1 MSKKINQSGQIIV
14 ADRFVSLSDPDSKN
28 YFRVT
33 SSISSSDKLQESIV
47 NDFLDRYDLQID
59 GSTNVSYGTTLTAKV
74 YDRDNQ
80 EYVDFPSI
88 EFSWKDVS
96 GKILKNA
103 HNVLY
108 IPADYEVEEST
119 EKKVVCTWNHIVDY
133 SIGTTL
139 KNVEVEI
146 NTFAQLSVL
155 DIVEYQWN
163 DCLTEQE
170 LEEQGFKQLEWYTS
184 IPANENNNLYLWSR
198 RSTNNRISW
207 NYYRT
212 TGQKGEDGQTAKD
225 IKIISTRY
233 YFDRAEKNSSGGKG
247 NYVANQIAVLSLRYF
262 GIGDTEQVEWY
273 FNGDLRYPL
282 QIDRTINLDY
292 TSLENKDT
300 LDISVKYNGE
310 IYDTIQIKTN
320 VIKST
325 YAGILP
331 SSDISP
337 IEINGREVID
347 GDHFIY
353 INSNGEPIVRLFTN
367 GEWKD
372 ITGEDSAYY
381 SQVMSNVL
389 YDVMKQQEVIS
400 TENGTY
406 NFFRQLASFSAFI
419 ENLFANYIKING
431 SIYGGSYNKDG
442 VQISEEKGFY
452 LDKNGLFK
460 AYLAELNDVYI
471 KSIDTNGTLI
481 IETKKE
487 TAAGTINISC
497 TNNMWNKSILF
508 NYVSSEYVPCVFN
521 GENRYISFVA
531 AKNEESIKS
540 ISAYAT
546 APPSSTGGG
555 MPHQNENRYTYYATK
570 YVEIRLSYTHDSYGS
585 ASTTGHAYL
594 NGKQDYYGNQTLSL
608 NPGDYLEVIVNANAM
623 SVPNITS
630 NASITCTI
638 YEKITKSYIVI
649 TPTNTS
655 LYPNNWM
662 IYNET
667 EYVRH
672 SLTFSGFNSNNF
684 FSVTAYDVLA
694 SQLSSLNKN
703 ETIYTNK
710 QESYL
715 TYNGSTNNV
724 RAISVYDN
732 YATFYFEYSVQTIV
746 FSDIG
751 SEFNG
756 KLVILANPTSLLVC
770 NLLPSARDITDIGDP
785 NEKFNNIYVK
795 TGYFDKLYV
804 NGKEI
809 T

>member
-1 MSKKINQSGQIIV
+1 MSKRINQSGQIIV

-47 NDFLDRYDLQID
+47 NDFLARYDLQID
-59 GSTNVSYGTTLTAKV
+59 GSTNISYGTTLTAKV
-74 YDRDNQ
+74 YDRYNQ

-88 EFSWKDVS
+88 EFSWKDVN
-96 GKILKNA
+96 GKVLKNA
-103 HNVLY
+103 HNILY
-108 IPADYEVEEST
+108 IPADYKVEEST

-146 NTFAQLSVL
+146 NISAQLSVL

-184 IPANENNNLYLWSR
+184 VPSNENNNLYLWSR
-198 RSTNNRISW
+198 RSTNNRVSW

-247 NYVANQIAVLSLRYF
+247 DYVANQIAVLSLRYF

-372 ITGEDSAYY
+372 ITGDDSAYY

-419 ENLFANYIKING
+419 ENLFVKNLNINNNKFNVCIGFDGNKNLTFDITWDGISIFKIDPNTG
-431 SIYGGSYNKDG
+431 NVFIGKPNSDLTDAEYGFMYDALSKQIRSKNDNVIIYDDGRIYGNFVSVLQYMPYTFDD
-442 VQISEEKGFY
+442 S
-452 LDKNGLFK
+452 LDSSHPFECDFFIPSS
-460 AYLAELNDVYI
+460 ATI
-471 KSIDTNGTLI
+471 KSIKISVKGNKYRSYSKSAIANSEPWAKTGDIVFNLDKTTVDITLTKNSFIYTESSGSHYHKYEKLNSISVNSGGSHSHQASTDTFGNISIGTYGSDHTHSLQVSSTTDNTELKGDHTHKLPEIITDVKGTITNGNINHTHTL
-481 IETKKE
+481 
-487 TAAGTINISC
+487 NYSHSH
-497 TNNMWNKSILF
+497 SIDFGIYEATLPSNVNLYF
-508 NYVSSEYVPCVFN
+508 DN
-521 GENRYISFVA
+521 GNGYSDSYISLGS
-531 AKNEESIKS
+531 NEI
-540 ISAYAT
+540 
-546 APPSSTGGG
+546 
-555 MPHQNENRYTYYATK
+555 
-570 YVEIRLSYTHDSYGS
+570 L
-585 ASTTGHAYL
+585 ASDLDITNYF
-594 NGKQDYYGNQTLSL
+594 YGN
-608 NPGDYLEVIVNANAM
+608 GWKRIKF
-623 SVPNITS
+623 TS
-630 NASITCTI
+630 
-638 YEKITKSYIVI
+638 
-649 TPTNTS
+649 
-655 LYPNNWM
+655 
-662 IYNET
+662 
-667 EYVRH
+667 
-672 SLTFSGFNSNNF
+672 
-684 FSVTAYDVLA
+684 
-694 SQLSSLNKN
+694 SSL
-703 ETIYTNK
+703 
-710 QESYL
+710 
-715 TYNGSTNNV
+715 G
-724 RAISVYDN
+724 RISVQLI
-732 YATFYFEYSVQTIV
+732 AE
-746 FSDIG
+746 
-751 SEFNG
+751 
-756 KLVILANPTSLLVC
+756 LLVTT
-770 NLLPSARDITDIGDP
+770 S
-785 NEKFNNIYVK
+785 
-795 TGYFDKLYV
+795 
-804 NGKEI
+804 
-809 T
+809 

>member
-1 MSKKINQSGQIIV
+1 MSKRINQSGQIIV

-59 GSTNVSYGTTLTAKV
+59 GSTNISYGTTLTAKV

-88 EFSWKDVS
+88 EFSWKDIS
-96 GKILKNA
+96 GKVLKNA

-163 DCLTEQE
+163 NCLTEQE

-184 IPANENNNLYLWSR
+184 VPANENNNLYLWSR
-198 RSTNNRISW
+198 RSTNNRVTW

-247 NYVANQIAVLSLRYF
+247 NYVANQIAVLSLKYF

-273 FNGDLRYPL
+273 FNGNLRYPL

-419 ENLFANYIKING
+419 ENLFVKNLNINNNKFNVTIGFDSNKNLIFDVTWDGVSIFKIDPTTGKIFFGKNSNDTLINGFMYDPLNDIITTKDNKLIINSNG
-431 SIYGGSYNKDG
+431 SIEINDANINCTAIIRDGFFNGQIETPVFSAKRSESNNGSLEYTINVPGRQDYQWDTLYNFALSNNIENDVLYSCKNSIDANIGAISFNFTDDFIVNFYNKDLVYFG
-442 VQISEEKGFY
+442 KIYRWKKTYNSYGYDSPYYQDYVLTIKKGGGQI
-452 LDKNGLFK
+452 FK
-460 AYLAELNDVYI
+460 FKDLPLYTDINSLEVGQVCVTSD
-471 KSIDTNGTLI
+471 GTL
-481 IETKKE
+481 K
-487 TAAGTINISC
+487 
-497 TNNMWNKSILF
+497 
-508 NYVSSEYVPCVFN
+508 V
-521 GENRYISFVA
+521 
-531 AKNEESIKS
+531 
-540 ISAYAT
+540 
-546 APPSSTGGG
+546 
-555 MPHQNENRYTYYATK
+555 
-570 YVEIRLSYTHDSYGS
+570 
-585 ASTTGHAYL
+585 
-594 NGKQDYYGNQTLSL
+594 
-608 NPGDYLEVIVNANAM
+608 
-623 SVPNITS
+623 
-630 NASITCTI
+630 
-638 YEKITKSYIVI
+638 
-649 TPTNTS
+649 
-655 LYPNNWM
+655 
-662 IYNET
+662 
-667 EYVRH
+667 
-672 SLTFSGFNSNNF
+672 
-684 FSVTAYDVLA
+684 
-694 SQLSSLNKN
+694 
-703 ETIYTNK
+703 
-710 QESYL
+710 
-715 TYNGSTNNV
+715 
-724 RAISVYDN
+724 
-732 YATFYFEYSVQTIV
+732 
-746 FSDIG
+746 
-751 SEFNG
+751 
-756 KLVILANPTSLLVC
+756 KL
-770 NLLPSARDITDIGDP
+770 
-785 NEKFNNIYVK
+785 
-795 TGYFDKLYV
+795 
-804 NGKEI
+804 
-809 T
+809 

>member
-1 MSKKINQSGQIIV
+1 MSKRINQSGQIIV

-47 NDFLDRYDLQID
+47 NDFLARYDLQID

-80 EYVDFPSI
+80 NYVDFPSI

-103 HNVLY
+103 HNILY
-108 IPADYEVEEST
+108 IPADYRVEEST

-163 DCLTEQE
+163 NCLTEQE

-198 RSTNNRISW
+198 RSTNNRVTW

-247 NYVANQIAVLSLRYF
+247 DYVANQIAVLSLRYF

-273 FNGDLRYPL
+273 FNGDLRYTL
-282 QIDRTINLDY
+282 QIDRAINLDY
-292 TSLENKDT
+292 TSLENKNT

-331 SSDISP
+331 SSDINP

-353 INSNGEPIVRLFTN
+353 INSNGEPIVRLFTD
-367 GEWKD
+367 GKWKD

-419 ENLFANYIKING
+419 ENLFVKNLNINNNKFNVTIGFDSNKNLTFDITWDGSSLFKISPTTGKIFFGKSSGDTIINGFMYDPLTNKISSKDEKVVIDSNGVISISDGVFSGKINSKNG
-431 SIYGGSYNKDG
+431 YFEGVVVAKDG
-442 VQISEEKGFY
+442 SFSGRLDGANGSFTGNFITPSIESRPKNNQGNITTLY
-452 LDKNGLFK
+452 LPSD
-460 AYLAELNDVYI
+460 AEGQFNAFSAVSVPSKHCTAKL
-471 KSIDTNGTLI
+471 SSDTN
-481 IETKKE
+481 
-487 TAAGTINISC
+487 
-497 TNNMWNKSILF
+497 
-508 NYVSSEYVPCVFN
+508 V
-521 GENRYISFVA
+521 
-531 AKNEESIKS
+531 
-540 ISAYAT
+540 
-546 APPSSTGGG
+546 
-555 MPHQNENRYTYYATK
+555 K
-570 YVEIRLSYTHDSYGS
+570 YL
-585 ASTTGHAYL
+585 L
-594 NGKQDYYGNQTLSL
+594 K
-608 NPGDYLEVIVNANAM
+608 
-623 SVPNITS
+623 
-630 NASITCTI
+630 
-638 YEKITKSYIVI
+638 
-649 TPTNTS
+649 
-655 LYPNNWM
+655 
-662 IYNET
+662 
-667 EYVRH
+667 
-672 SLTFSGFNSNNF
+672 
-684 FSVTAYDVLA
+684 
-694 SQLSSLNKN
+694 
-703 ETIYTNK
+703 
-710 QESYL
+710 
-715 TYNGSTNNV
+715 
-724 RAISVYDN
+724 
-732 YATFYFEYSVQTIV
+732 
-746 FSDIG
+746 
-751 SEFNG
+751 SEFNNQG
-756 KLVILANPTSLLVC
+756 ATTVTYYMYNN
-770 NLLPSARDITDIGDP
+770 NLKIIYSMTRYSVSGSSGASYSTDIPSGTLEFGIAMGDILIFKDIQIGSDGL
-785 NEKFNNIYVK
+785 ESGQIYRDRNNQLFIVP
-795 TGYFDKLYV
+795 
-804 NGKEI
+804 
-809 T
+809 